1 MAGRFRNYLGK
12 LSLRLPPP
20 LVLAAF
26 NALLA
31 LVATPVLMLPASQLA
46 PFSWWDAL
54 FTSLSAVTVT
64 GLGVMSLTE
73 HLSTFGHVVI
83 LVLIQLGGLGLMT
96 FAVLVLS
103 MLGLPIGLT
112 HSTYLK
118 EDMNQTSVRRVVAL
132 LAVIL
137 RVVIGFELVG
147 TLVLAFV
154 FVPEFG
160 LGAGLWHAGFHS
172 ISAFMNAGYTT
183 LPNGLAPYAANPV
196 INLMVPVFVIIGGIG
211 FGVLTEMVTLRNWQ
225 RVSLHSKLM
234 VVGSAALVVLS
245 VSLFAALE
253 WSNPAT
259 LGQFDGVA
267 DKLAVSWFQGVN
279 PRTSGFAVLDPAGL
293 EDSTTSLFMAL
304 MIIGAGPTST
314 GGGIKVTTV
323 MVMLLATVAFFRRQT
338 ELHAF
343 GRSIGLEEVLKVMAL
358 TAISLAIIF
367 VAIFLLTLTHQG
379 PFLDIAFEVTSAF
392 GTTGLSRGLT
402 PDLDWFGRT
411 VIMLVMFLG
420 RVGPLTLGFFLAT
433 QAQPRVRYPSA
444 QVFLG

>member
-1 MAGRFRNYLGK
+1 MAGPLRTYLGQ

-31 LVATPVLMLPASQLA
+31 LLATPVLMLPASQAL
-46 PFSWWDAL
+46 PFSWWDAF

-64 GLGVMSLTE
+64 GLGVMDLNA

-83 LVLIQLGGLGLMT
+83 LILIQLGGLGLMT
-96 FAVLVLS
+96 FAMLVLS

-118 EDMNQTSVRRVVAL
+118 EDMNQTSARRVIAL

-137 RVVIGFELVG
+137 RVVIGFEIAG
-147 TLVLAFV
+147 AAILAFV

-160 LGAGLWHAGFHS
+160 LGAGLWHAAFHS
-172 ISAFMNAGYTT
+172 VSAFMNAGYTT
-183 LPNGLAPYAANPV
+183 LPTGLTPFATNPV
-196 INLMVPVFVIIGGIG
+196 VNLMVPVFVIIGGIG
-211 FGVLTEMVTLRNWQ
+211 FGVLTEIVTLRRWQ
-225 RVSLHSKLM
+225 RLSLHSKLM

-245 VSLFAALE
+245 VILFAALE
-253 WSNPAT
+253 WSNPST
-259 LGQFDGVA
+259 LGQYEGVA

-279 PRTSGFAVLDPAGL
+279 PRTSGFAVLDPAGM
-293 EDSTTSLFMAL
+293 EDSTTSVFMGL

-323 MVMLLATVAFFRRQT
+323 MVMLLATIAFFRRQT

-358 TAISLAIIF
+358 TVISLTTIF

-402 PDLDWFGRT
+402 PELDGFGRT
-411 VIMLVMFLG
+411 VIMAVMFLG

-433 QAQPRVRYPSA
+433 QSQPRIRYPSA